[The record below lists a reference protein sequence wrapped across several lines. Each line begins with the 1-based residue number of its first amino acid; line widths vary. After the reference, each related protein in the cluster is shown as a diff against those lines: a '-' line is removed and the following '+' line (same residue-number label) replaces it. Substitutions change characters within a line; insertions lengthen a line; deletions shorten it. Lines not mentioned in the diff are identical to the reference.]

1 VIGYVKI
8 EKCSHGGWYKDLI
21 GQMYPVY
28 KDEGIEWATYELAG
42 YKNFILKKDC
52 NSDLYE
58 YNRDLVKENNS

>member
-1 VIGYVKI
+1 MIGYVKI
-8 EKCSHGGWYKDLI
+8 EKCSHNGWYRDLV

-28 KDEGIEWATYELAG
+28 KEEDIEWATYELAG

-58 YNRDLVKENNS
+58 YNRVNSKGE